1 MTRIKAK
8 TMRWFFTFVTIVVC
22 MINCG
27 LSVLAADE
35 EAVAAESPSKGPSP
49 ETTAQPNPS
58 SLSPD
63 RKWEYRAPTEEGPKL
78 VNANTNQTA
87 VDLSD
92 VCDISSCGEGAAVLW
107 APDSKRFAFNWG
119 QGRTHQTSLYQLR
132 DDQWKALKS
141 PDDDVNEI
149 LNKAIKR
156 GLPKKTHLRL
166 IWETVKV
173 HQWVDSNTA
182 ILYGGLEVDE
192 AFGAHFLFTLKLDGA
207 GNWKIIKTQRLS
219 LKEAEKL

>member
-1 MTRIKAK
+1 
-8 TMRWFFTFVTIVVC
+8 
-22 MINCG
+22 
-27 LSVLAADE
+27 
-35 EAVAAESPSKGPSP
+35 
-49 ETTAQPNPS
+49 
-58 SLSPD
+58 
-63 RKWEYRAPTEEGPKL
+63 
-78 VNANTNQTA
+78 

-119 QGRTHQTSLYQLR
+119 QGRVHQTSLYQLR
-132 DDQWKALKS
+132 GNEWKALKS
-141 PDDDVNEI
+141 PNDDVNEI
-149 LNKAIKR
+149 LNKTIKR
-156 GLPKKTHLRL
+156 GLSKKTHLRL

-192 AFGAHFLFTLKLDGA
+192 AFGAHFLLTLKFDEA
-207 GNWKIIKTQRLS
+207 GNWKITKTQRLS

>member
-1 MTRIKAK
+1 MSPK
-8 TMRWFFTFVTIVVC
+8 
-22 MINCG
+22 
-27 LSVLAADE
+27 LAAIANALILLWLSSLDS
-35 EAVAAESPSKGPSP
+35 ASSQTPTLTASP
-49 ETTAQPNPS
+49 NLS

-63 RKWEYRAPTEEGPKL
+63 KKWEYKAPTEEGPKL
-78 VNANTNQTA
+78 VKADTDEIA
-87 VDLSD
+87 ADLSD
-92 VCDISSCGEGAAVLW
+92 VCEISSCGDYANVIW

-119 QGRTHQTSLYQLR
+119 QGRTRQTSLYQVR
-132 DDQWKALKS
+132 DDQWKALKL
-141 PDDDVNEI
+141 PNDDVHEI
-149 LNKAIKR
+149 LNKTIKR

-192 AFGAHFLFTLKLDGA
+192 AFGAHFLLTLKFDEA

>member
-1 MTRIKAK
+1 MSPKFAAIANALILL
-8 TMRWFFTFVTIVVC
+8 W
-22 MINCG
+22 
-27 LSVLAADE
+27 LSSLDSASSQTPTPTA
-35 EAVAAESPSKGPSP
+35 SP
-49 ETTAQPNPS
+49 NLS

-63 RKWEYRAPTEEGPKL
+63 KKWKYKAPTEEGPKL
-78 VNANTNQTA
+78 VKADTDEIA
-87 VDLSD
+87 ADLSD
-92 VCDISSCGEGAAVLW
+92 VCDISSCGDYASVIW

-119 QGRTHQTSLYQLR
+119 QGRTRQTSLYQVR
-132 DDQWKALKS
+132 DDQWKALKL
-141 PDDDVNEI
+141 PNDDVHEI
-149 LNKAIKR
+149 LNKTIKR

-192 AFGAHFLFTLKLDGA
+192 AFGAHFLLTLKFDEA

-219 LKEAEKL
+219 LKAAEKL

>member
-1 MTRIKAK
+1 MQ
-8 TMRWFFTFVTIVVC
+8 FVTIRVISVFAATVSC
-22 MINCG
+22 AVRCG
-27 LSVLAADE
+27 FSNAQ
-35 EAVAAESPSKGPSP
+35 ESPATQTPSSTP
-49 ETTAQPNPS
+49 EVRAAPEATASPNAS

-63 RKWEYRAPTEEGPKL
+63 KKWEYKAPSQEGPKL
-78 VNANTNQTA
+78 VKANTNDTA
-87 VDLSD
+87 ADLSD
-92 VCDISSCGEGAAVLW
+92 VCDISSCGEGAGVLW

-119 QGRTHQTSLYQLR
+119 QGRVHQTSLYQLR
-132 DDQWKALKS
+132 GDEWKALKS
-141 PDDDVNEI
+141 PNDDVNEI
-149 LNKAIKR
+149 LNKTIKK

-166 IWETVKV
+166 MWETVKV

-192 AFGAHFLFTLKLDGA
+192 AFGAHFLFTLKFDEG

>member
-1 MTRIKAK
+1 ML
-8 TMRWFFTFVTIVVC
+8 VLVVVC
-22 MINCG
+22 AIARVSSNAQV
-27 LSVLAADE
+27 SS
-35 EAVAAESPSKGPSP
+35 SPAQTPSP
-49 ETTAQPNPS
+49 TSEVTPAPEATAHPS
-58 SLSPD
+58 WLSPD
-63 RKWEYRAPTEEGPKL
+63 QKWEYQPPDEGGPKI
-78 VNANTNQTA
+78 VKAGTNEVA
-87 VDLSD
+87 GDLTD
-92 VCDISSCGEGAAVLW
+92 ACDISTCGDAKLVW
-107 APDSKRFAFNWG
+107 APDSRRFAFNWG

-192 AFGAHFLFTLKLDGA
+192 AFGAHFLVTLKFDAQGH
-207 GNWKIIKTQRLS
+207 WKIIKTQRLS

>member
-1 MTRIKAK
+1 
-8 TMRWFFTFVTIVVC
+8 
-22 MINCG
+22 
-27 LSVLAADE
+27 ADE
-35 EAVAAESPSKGPSP
+35 EPVAAESSSKGPSP

-63 RKWEYRAPTEEGPKL
+63 RKWEYKAPTEEGPKL
-78 VNANTNQTA
+78 ANANTNQTA

-119 QGRTHQTSLYQLR
+119 QGRVQETALYQFR
-132 DDQWKALKS
+132 GGKWKALK
-141 PDDDVNEI
+141 PPNDDVDKI
-149 LNKAIKR
+149 LNKTVKR
-156 GLPKKTHLRL
+156 GLSKKTHLRL
-166 IWETVKV
+166 IWQTVKV

-192 AFGAHFLFTLKLDGA
+192 ACGPHFLLTLTFDDA
-207 GNWKIIKTQRLS
+207 GNWKITKTQRLS

>member
-1 MTRIKAK
+1 MEKKKLRNNE
-8 TMRWFFTFVTIVVC
+8 TIVAIVAC
-22 MINCG
+22 AISC
-27 LSVLAADE
+27 SFSSAQQSPPTQTPE
-35 EAVAAESPSKGPSP
+35 VAATP
-49 ETTAQPNPS
+49 EVTAQPNPS
-58 SLSPD
+58 WFSPD
-63 RKWEYRAPTEEGPKL
+63 KRWEYHSSSQDEAKIVKAGTDQMVLDLAKALDSANESCFGCDEGKL
-78 VNANTNQTA
+78 
-87 VDLSD
+87 S
-92 VCDISSCGEGAAVLW
+92 W
-107 APDSKRFAFNWG
+107 APDSKRFALNYG
-119 QGRTHQTSLYQLR
+119 SGRSHQTALFQFR
-132 DDQWKALKS
+132 GDEWKALKS
-141 PDDDVNEI
+141 PNDDVNEI

-192 AFGAHFLFTLKLDGA
+192 AFGAHFLLTLKFDEA

>member
-1 MTRIKAK
+1 MAHLPIKPMNPKFAAIANVLILL
-8 TMRWFFTFVTIVVC
+8 W
-22 MINCG
+22 
-27 LSVLAADE
+27 LS
-35 EAVAAESPSKGPSP
+35 SPSFVFSQTPTP
-49 ETTAQPNPS
+49 TASPNPS

-63 RKWEYRAPTEEGPKL
+63 KKWEYKAPSEEGPKL
-78 VNANTNQTA
+78 VKAETDEIA
-87 VDLSD
+87 ADLSD
-92 VCDISSCGEGAAVLW
+92 VCDISSCGDYASVIW

-119 QGRTHQTSLYQLR
+119 QGRVHQTALYQLR
-132 DDQWKALKS
+132 GDEWKALNS
-141 PDDDVNEI
+141 PNDDVDEI
-149 LNKAIKR
+149 LNKTIKK

-192 AFGAHFLFTLKLDGA
+192 AFGAHFLLTLKFNEA